1 MTDENDKKPSKPS
14 PAIDE
19 KAADHATGVGPAVKD
34 PDAPLK
40 SERPGTP
47 PPEGELAQPPASSAS
62 GTEHAK
68 PTAGSEA
75 STREE
80 KLAADARDVH
90 EAQIATRA
98 EHIDHTLA
106 QKPLKPA
113 HSVRVKLLYADGGVA
128 HAETENETYQ
138 GDVPPEEA
146 NEVKPALLLAEYAT
160 PGEVMHAAESFR
172 DAGYTV
178 FDTHTPFPVHGMD
191 RAMGLPDSRLG
202 WIVLAMGLT
211 GVSCGW
217 LMIWWMNGVDYPII
231 IGGKPAYSLPS
242 MIPIMFELTILLS
255 AFGAVFGM
263 FGLNKLPR
271 HHHPIFHSDRFASFS
286 NDRFFLSVEA
296 TDPKFHLERTRDLLE
311 KSHPAAIEL
320 IEDEV
325 ES

>member
-1 MTDENDKKPSKPS
+1 MTDENADKTSKS
-14 PAIDE
+14 PATE
-19 KAADHATGVGPAVKD
+19 DHTTGTGPAVKD
-34 PDAPLK
+34 PDAHSK
-40 SERPGTP
+40 EDKPGTP
-47 PPEGELAQPPASSAS
+47 PPEGEQAQPPAATA
-62 GTEHAK
+62 GETGYGQ

-75 STREE
+75 STRAE
-80 KLAADARDVH
+80 KMAADARDVH
-90 EAQIATRA
+90 EAQIQTRQ

-106 QKPLKPA
+106 KKPLKPA
-113 HSVRVKLLYADGGVA
+113 HAVRVKLLYADGTSA
-128 HAETENETYQ
+128 QAESETQAYKGDRPTDTDTEI
-138 GDVPPEEA
+138 
-146 NEVKPALLLAEYAT
+146 KPALLLAEYAT

-211 GVSCGW
+211 GVSFGFW
-217 LMIWWMNGVDYPII
+217 MIWWMNGVDYPII
-231 IGGKPAYSLPS
+231 IGGKPAFSIPS
-242 MIPIMFELTILLS
+242 MIPICFELTILLS

-263 FGLNKLPR
+263 FGLNKLPQ

-296 TDPKFHLERTRDLLE
+296 ADPKFHLERTRDLLE

>member
-1 MTDENDKKPSKPS
+1 MTDDNDKKLSDAS
-14 PAIDE
+14 E
-19 KAADHATGVGPAVKD
+19 HATGTGPAVKD
-34 PDAPLK
+34 PDAPIK

-47 PPEGELAQPPASSAS
+47 PAEGEQALPPASSRPNI
-62 GTEHAK
+62 EHAK
-68 PTAGSEA
+68 PTAGSQA
-75 STREE
+75 STLAE
-80 KLAADARDVH
+80 KMAADARDVH

-106 QKPLKPA
+106 SKPLTPA
-113 HSVRVKLLYADGGVA
+113 HSVRVKLLYADGTSTL
-128 HAETENETYQ
+128 AEDAPTSDTEI
-138 GDVPPEEA
+138 
-146 NEVKPALLLAEYAT
+146 KPALLLAEYAT

-191 RAMGLPDSRLG
+191 RAMGLPDSKLG

-211 GVSCGW
+211 GVSFGFW
-217 LMIWWMNGVDYPII
+217 MIWWMNGVDYPII
-231 IGGKPAYSLPS
+231 IGGKPAFS
-242 MIPIMFELTILLS
+242 IPTMVPICFELTILLS

-263 FGLNKLPR
+263 FGLNKLPQ
-271 HHHPIFHSDRFASFS
+271 HNHPIFHSDRFASFS

-296 TDPKFHLERTRDLLE
+296 SDPKFHLERTRDLLE

>member
-1 MTDENDKKPSKPS
+1 MTDENDKKSTTSGVP
-14 PAIDE
+14 
-19 KAADHATGVGPAVKD
+19 DHTTGTGPAVKD
-34 PDAPLK
+34 ADAHLK
-40 SERPGTP
+40 TDKPGIP
-47 PPEGELAQPPASSAS
+47 PAEGEQAQPPAASAPDV
-62 GTEHAK
+62 EHGK

-75 STREE
+75 RTPEE
-80 KLAADARDVH
+80 KIAADAQEVRA
-90 EAQIATRA
+90 AQIATRE

-106 QKPLKPA
+106 KKPLKPA
-113 HSVRVKLLYADGGVA
+113 HSVRVKLLYADGTL
-128 HAETENETYQ
+128 AEPEDAPAE
-138 GDVPPEEA
+138 DV
-146 NEVKPALLLAEYAT
+146 EVKPALLLAEYAT

-191 RAMGLPDSRLG
+191 KAMGLPDSKLG

-211 GVSCGW
+211 GVSSGW
-217 LMIWWMNGVDYPII
+217 LMMWWMNGVDYPII

-242 MIPIMFELTILLS
+242 MVPIMFELTILLS

-271 HHHPIFHSDRFASFS
+271 HHHPIFYSDRFASFS

-296 TDPKFHLERTRDLLE
+296 ADPKFHLERTRDLLE

-325 ES
+325 VS

>member
-1 MTDENDKKPSKPS
+1 MTDENDKKSQVL
-14 PAIDE
+14 D
-19 KAADHATGVGPAVKD
+19 DHTTGTGPAVKD
-34 PDAPLK
+34 PDAHSK
-40 SERPGTP
+40 EDKPGTP
-47 PPEGELAQPPASSAS
+47 PPEGEQAQPPAATTAS
-62 GTEHAK
+62 TGETGHGQ

-75 STREE
+75 TTRAE
-80 KLAADARDVH
+80 KMAADARDVH
-90 EAQIATRA
+90 EAQIQTRQ

-106 QKPLKPA
+106 KKPLKPA
-113 HSVRVKLLYADGGVA
+113 HAVRVKLLYADGSSA
-128 HAETENETYQ
+128 HAESETRAYE
-138 GDVPPEEA
+138 GASPDA
-146 NEVKPALLLAEYAT
+146 DTEVKPALLLAEYAT

-191 RAMGLPDSRLG
+191 RAMGLPDSKLG
-202 WIVLAMGLT
+202 WIVLVMGLT

-217 LMIWWMNGVDYPII
+217 LMMWWMNGIDYPII

-242 MIPIMFELTILLS
+242 MVPIMFELTILLS

-296 TDPKFHLERTRDLLE
+296 ADPKFHLERTRDLLE